1 MNISPH
7 LLIDALILKFLA
19 LWTLNNLLLLSWLII
34 SIAKKDEVVNL
45 ALKEDNLFFKLMI
58 LNHFNSNEDDVLMS
72 IEDLRDLRL
81 RKQKIE
87 SEKKARKYIM
97 DINQRYRKMSA
108 LKRNN
113 FLRNINP
120 FKKAA

>member
-1 MNISPH
+1 M
-7 LLIDALILKFLA
+7 K
-19 LWTLNNLLLLSWLII
+19 
-34 SIAKKDEVVNL
+34 
-45 ALKEDNLFFKLMI
+45 

-72 IEDLRDLRL
+72 IEDLRALRL

-87 SEKKARKYIM
+87 SDKKARKYIM
-97 DINQRYRKMSA
+97 DINQRYRKMSTH
-108 LKRNN
+108 KRNN